1 MNKGPNFH
9 VLKVTLNDTHTFL
22 AGGKDINQDTIP
34 TAMIYD
40 WSTDTWTFLESMLSP
55 RVLYGSCGAVTDPN
69 TGDIHVSLTSFQ
81 VKQHIFQWSQFKV
94 VAISGVDAPLHF
106 STEIYSV
113 ADNTWSEGPMYP
125 EPIVGMQAFIFV
137 ALSMFYY

>member
-1 MNKGPNFH
+1 MNKGPNVH

-55 RVLYGSCGAVTDPN
+55 RVLYGSCGAVTDPI

-81 VKQHIFQWSQFKV
+81 VKQHIFQWSYINQ
-94 VAISGVDAPLHF
+94 GCCNLWRGCPPPLLNR
-106 STEIYSV
+106 
-113 ADNTWSEGPMYP
+113 DLQRG
-125 EPIVGMQAFIFV
+125 
-137 ALSMFYY
+137 